1 MGDYHDYY
9 LKSDVLLFPIIFEK
23 FRNMPLWYYG
33 LDPYQY
39 FSSHGLSLDAM
50 LEMKEVNLGLIVDA
64 DIYKFIEKGIRGGV
78 SSFLYNSKIR

>member
-1 MGDYHDYY
+1 
-9 LKSDVLLFPIIFEK
+9 
-23 FRNMPLWYYG
+23 
-33 LDPYQY
+33 
-39 FSSHGLSLDAM
+39 M